1 MDREEQL
8 KQEIKALNGVA
19 IDWQNQLHDLT
30 EGLPMNLDRLLETAK
45 QTHEAF
51 RIVLEKRQELK
62 KIKSNARKPSN

>member
-19 IDWQNQLHDLT
+19 INWQNQLHDLT
-30 EGLPMNLDRLLETAK
+30 EGLPMNLDRLMETAT

-51 RIVLEKRQELK
+51 RMVLEKRQELK
-62 KIKSNARKPSN
+62 KLKGNEIKPSN